1 MCVPVCLSLNDLP
14 SPNNVL
20 FHLLSNAAQ
29 ARSKGESPE
38 TMCSSLSLSLFTSSH
53 DDGPHTRVVTH
64 TPGLK
69 QTLQYLGW
77 HPLSPWLPPLTRPQ
91 GFEPPRLPFSPKFP
105 SILLT
110 TISPHPQLS
119 TWSSCRHHTQSVSKH
134 TCYASHDFPPFWLT
148 EPIRTKCISLFQF
161 SRFLSHSELPK
172 TCVLFHWT
180 TTHFARCKGEK
191 WENPIQLPE
200 SNMIH
205 SKTGIR
211 GYRSLT
217 PTLILFSSRAL
228 PLLPA
233 APTTYVPTGWCKG
246 SRIRVWEFRN
256 MAWVLLFILVS
267 AGWGV
272 LNLLKNPR
280 EIWSTELI
288 LNITIQRSP
297 WNTKYNP
304 VAEKIRSLKRFW
316 IMDQDVR

>member
-1 MCVPVCLSLNDLP
+1 MRVPVCLSLNDLS

-29 ARSKGESPE
+29 ALLQCPFQGGSPE
-38 TMCSSLSLSLFTSSH
+38 TMCSSLSLALFTSSH

-77 HPLSPWLPPLTRPQ
+77 HPLSPWFPSLTRPQ
-91 GFEPPRLPFSPKFP
+91 GFEPPRLPFLPKFP
-105 SILLT
+105 YVLLT

-161 SRFLSHSELPK
+161 SRFLSRSELPK

-191 WENPIQLPE
+191 MRELNLITRVPHDTQQNQDPRVQISDSE
-200 SNMIH
+200 SH
-205 SKTGIR
+205 
-211 GYRSLT
+211 
-217 PTLILFSSRAL
+217 
-228 PLLPA
+228 PLLLQ
-233 APTTYVPTGWCKG
+233 G
-246 SRIRVWEFRN
+246 S
-256 MAWVLLFILVS
+256 AS
-267 AGWGV
+267 PSCC
-272 LNLLKNPR
+272 PR
-280 EIWSTELI
+280 HL
-288 LNITIQRSP
+288 RSH
-297 WNTKYNP
+297 
-304 VAEKIRSLKRFW
+304 R
-316 IMDQDVR
+316 MM